1 MTSHHSLLIVDDEPH
16 ILKALNRVLHSDR
29 YTLHTVGSAEEAL
42 ALMEREPPS
51 VLLTDQ
57 RMPGKSGTALLA
69 EVAQR
74 YPDVVGLLMSG
85 YADFDSLTE
94 AVNDG
99 QIYKF
104 VLKPWDNAELRQS
117 INDLFTQIELGEE
130 GLRAQRR
137 LKAEKEALEQRLSAD
152 ERPREAIYNRYEHLF
167 NEVPVALV
175 MTDPEGEILDYNA
188 AFGALV
194 DVRHSLIG
202 KTVDDWLPDDIRR
215 RLAETDPDDPLTIS
229 IEGVNCSV
237 AACLLHHGPAIHH
250 VYVVTPR

>member
-29 YTLHTVGSAEEAL
+29 YTLRTASSAEEAL
-42 ALMEREPPS
+42 ASMEREPPS

-74 YPDVVGLLMSG
+74 YPDVVGILMSG
-85 YADFDSLTE
+85 YADFDSLTD

-104 VLKPWDNAELRQS
+104 VLKPWDNAELRKS
-117 INDLFTQIELGEE
+117 IHDLFAQIELGEE

-137 LKAEKEALEQRLSAD
+137 LKAEKEALEQRLSAGD
-152 ERPREAIYNRYEHLF
+152 RPREVIYNRYEHLF

-202 KTVDDWLPDDIRR
+202 RTVDTWLPQSLRH
-215 RLAETDPDDPLTIS
+215 RLAETDPEDSVAVTV
-229 IEGVNCSV
+229 EGMNCSV
-237 AACLLHHGPAIHH
+237 AACLLHHGPAVHH